1 MNRKIQDEQQGEKYE
16 QEIKNYLESHLNINL
31 SKTGKYDYF
40 DFVSGNNYFEIKSR
54 NCNYETYPTS
64 IISLSKVMYAKQ
76 NSDNKFFFIFVFS
89 NCTKFIE
96 YDSEVFDSF
105 KIERKTRRDRG
116 KEEINSYIMIPIQF
130 LKDILEISV

>member
-54 NCNYETYPTS
+54 NCNY
-64 IISLSKVMYAKQ
+64 
-76 NSDNKFFFIFVFS
+76 
-89 NCTKFIE
+89 
-96 YDSEVFDSF
+96 
-105 KIERKTRRDRG
+105 
-116 KEEINSYIMIPIQF
+116 
-130 LKDILEISV
+130 

>member
-1 MNRKIQDEQQGEKYE
+1 
-16 QEIKNYLESHLNINL
+16 
-31 SKTGKYDYF
+31 
-40 DFVSGNNYFEIKSR
+40 
-54 NCNYETYPTS
+54 
-64 IISLSKVMYAKQ
+64 MYAKQ